1 MLNSLIKRVGI
12 SMFKPVEAINR
23 DKYIYFQ
30 NGTGYITGS
39 GIVFSRENPVQR
51 VSNDEYNLLI
61 RNSNFR
67 SPTDQEIRSK

>member
-1 MLNSLIKRVGI
+1 MLNSLIKRVGV
-12 SMFKPVEAINR
+12 SMFKPVESMNR

-30 NGTGYITGS
+30 NGTGYSTGS
-39 GIVFSRENPVQR
+39 GIFFSRENPIQK

-67 SPTDQEIRSK
+67 NPTDQEIRSK